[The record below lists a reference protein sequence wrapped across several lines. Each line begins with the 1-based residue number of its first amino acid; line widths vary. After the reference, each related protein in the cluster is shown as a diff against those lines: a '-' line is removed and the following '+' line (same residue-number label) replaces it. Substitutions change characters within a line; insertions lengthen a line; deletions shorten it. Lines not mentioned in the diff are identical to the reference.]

1 MMLPCI
7 GGLVEKK
14 FIYLFH
20 NMHESSNKSQRRE
33 WRKKIWLICYFST
46 RSAPRGGKLISI
58 ASANLRLSANDL
70 TTWCEVMWFHLLL
83 LLQQPSLIFFFYI
96 KFDSHSLF
104 ALSLR
109 RDDVEWKGQDHDLCQ
124 RAEENRNW
132 RDSKTLF
139 FCADYDV
146 LHYHF
151 RADKNRHR
159 HGGDRYN
166 ERNSHTLW
174 RVIDYE

>member
-1 MMLPCI
+1 MKIDTIKNHFFLLHHDAAMYRWF
-7 GGLVEKK
+7 GWEK
-14 FIYLFH
+14 IYIYFTICTSRQTKASAE
-20 NMHESSNKSQRRE
+20 NEGR
-33 WRKKIWLICYFST
+33 KIWLICYFST

-83 LLQQPSLIFFFYI
+83 ALLLQQPSLIFFFYI

-104 ALSLR
+104 ALSCR
-109 RDDVEWKGQDHDLCQ
+109 RDDVEWKGQDHDLWQ

-139 FCADYDV
+139 FLRWLWCAS
-146 LHYHF
+146 LSL
-151 RADKNRHR
+151 RRWQ
-159 HGGDRYN
+159 
-166 ERNSHTLW
+166 E
-174 RVIDYE
+174 